1 MADRKCVSCGHNKR
15 VPNKDGISFD
25 CFCEITGKRI
35 GYIECFEH
43 WCHHWKRDRKWD
55 GKEDK
60 NASD

>member
-1 MADRKCVSCGHNKR
+1 MSDRKCVSCGNNKR
-15 VPNKDGISFD
+15 VPNKDGSSAD
-25 CFCEITGKRI
+25 CFCEITGERI